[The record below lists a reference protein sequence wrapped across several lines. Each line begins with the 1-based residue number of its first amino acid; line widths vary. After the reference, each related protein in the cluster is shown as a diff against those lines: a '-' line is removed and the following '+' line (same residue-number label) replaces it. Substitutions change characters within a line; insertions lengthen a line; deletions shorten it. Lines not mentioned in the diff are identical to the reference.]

1 MVKLWKS
8 ILRKSSIDTE
18 LVLTRNSD
26 VRVCIPSWLYWYLKN
41 VNKGKLM
48 YVFRELWYKIYY
60 KQFCV
65 VKQFIM

>member
-26 VRVCIPSWLYWYLKN
+26 VRVCIPS
-41 VNKGKLM
+41 
-48 YVFRELWYKIYY
+48 
-60 KQFCV
+60 
-65 VKQFIM
+65 